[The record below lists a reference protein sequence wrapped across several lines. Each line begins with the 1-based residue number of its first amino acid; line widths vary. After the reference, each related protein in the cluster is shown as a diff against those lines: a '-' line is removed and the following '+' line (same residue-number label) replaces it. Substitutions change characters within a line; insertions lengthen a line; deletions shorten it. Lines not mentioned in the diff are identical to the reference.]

1 MTEERVF
8 VFDDRDNKKVYR
20 LSYRGLIAM
29 VFAAEQLGIWYRV
42 SEITRDGVVDLIM
55 KVDGETAEM
64 YDTNENL
71 LSVSNV

>member
-8 VFDDRDNKKVYR
+8 VFENKDAERVYR

-29 VFAAEQLGIWYRV
+29 VFAAEQMNIWYQV
-42 SEITRDGVVDLIM
+42 SEIVNGGGVDRIM
-55 KVDGETAEM
+55 KVNGETVEM